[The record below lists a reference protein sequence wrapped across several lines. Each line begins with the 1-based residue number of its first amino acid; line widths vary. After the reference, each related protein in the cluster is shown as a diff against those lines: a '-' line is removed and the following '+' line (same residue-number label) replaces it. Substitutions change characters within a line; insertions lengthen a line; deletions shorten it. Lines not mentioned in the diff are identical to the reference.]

1 MLVFKNNIYEPYH
14 SSNASLVLTP
24 NVDYN
29 QRFDPRHLIKV
40 ALKEEEKV
48 MSFIERQPRQF
59 WREDLL
65 QFYPYSGKTNS
76 LIHTKQICEI
86 LEVGLENSLL
96 WHHMNSYHF
105 SFLYDVLVRFTFNYN
120 HDIDKERINSL
131 PELEALPIYFGNF
144 LSNYFFDCS
153 FKVKEDHFNFLTPKQ
168 KHALGYNCP
177 CLFGVINGLMPTH
190 EEMDL
195 KDSQDFPYSIFV

>member
-14 SSNASLVLTP
+14 SSNAHLVLTP
-24 NVDYN
+24 NEDYN
-29 QRFDPRHLIKV
+29 QRFDPRHLIQV
-40 ALKEEEKV
+40 ALKEEKTV

-59 WREDLL
+59 WQEDLL
-65 QFYPYSGKTNS
+65 QFYPYSVKTSS
-76 LIHTKQICEI
+76 LIHAKQICEI

-120 HDIDKERINSL
+120 HDIDRERINNL

-144 LSNYFFDCS
+144 LSNYFFDCN
-153 FKVKEDHFNFLTPKQ
+153 FKAKEDHFNSLTHKQ
-168 KHALGYNCP
+168 KRTLGYKCP
-177 CLFGVINGLMPTH
+177 CLFGVINGLIPTR
-190 EEMDL
+190 EEMAL

>member
-14 SSNASLVLTP
+14 SSNTNLVLTP
-24 NVDYN
+24 NFDYN

-40 ALKEEEKV
+40 ALKEEKTV

-76 LIHTKQICEI
+76 LIHAKQICEI
-86 LEVGLENSLL
+86 LEVGLENSSL

-105 SFLYDVLVRFTFNYN
+105 SFLFDVLVRFTFNYN
-120 HDIDKERINSL
+120 HDIDRERMNNL
-131 PELEALPIYFGNF
+131 PELEALPIYFENF
-144 LSNYFFDCS
+144 ISNYFFDCS
-153 FKVKEDHFNFLTPKQ
+153 FKVKEDHFNSLTHKQ

-177 CLFGVINGLMPTH
+177 CLFGVINGLIPTRD
-190 EEMDL
+190 EMAL
-195 KDSQDFPYSIFV
+195 NHSQDFPYSIFV